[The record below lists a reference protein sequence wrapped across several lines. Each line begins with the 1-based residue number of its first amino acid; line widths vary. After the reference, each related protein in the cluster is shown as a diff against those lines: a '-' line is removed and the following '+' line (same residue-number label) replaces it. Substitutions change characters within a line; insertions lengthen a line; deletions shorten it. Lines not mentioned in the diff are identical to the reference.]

1 MKRKLVLSINADNKT
16 YKGVNLGYLTGILYL
31 APSDISGYQICP
43 LAKKAGCE
51 KACLYTAGRG
61 AFNSTQKA
69 RINKTKRLF
78 EDRIEFLND
87 LVYSIKSVVR
97 KAEKKGL
104 TPLIRLNGTSDL
116 LWEKIPVTL
125 NGIEY
130 DSVMNAFPNVQ
141 FYDYTKIPNRKNIPS
156 NYDLTFSYSGVKG
169 FEKYN
174 KMASVNP
181 FLSRIAV
188 VFLKADNIP
197 STFLNREVINGDNS
211 DVRHIDA
218 KNSVIGLYAKGK
230 AKKENNGF
238 VVIN

>member
-16 YKGVNLGYLTGILYL
+16 YKGVKLGYLTGILYL
-31 APSDISGYQICP
+31 APSNISGYQICP

-51 KACLYTAGRG
+51 KACLYSAGRG

-87 LVYSIKSVVR
+87 LVYSIKTVIR

-130 DSVMNAFPNVQ
+130 ANVMEAFPNVQ
-141 FYDYTKIPNRKNIPS
+141 FYDYTKIPNRKNLPS

-174 KMASVNP
+174 KIASVNP
-181 FLSRIAV
+181 NLSRIAV

-197 STFLNREVINGDNS
+197 SIFLNREVINGDNS
-211 DVRHIDA
+211 DVRHIDP

>member
-16 YKGVNLGYLTGILYL
+16 YKGVKLGYLTGILYL
-31 APSDISGYQICP
+31 APSNISGYQICP

-51 KACLYTAGRG
+51 KACLYSAGRG

-87 LVYSIKSVVR
+87 LVYSIKTVIR

-130 DSVMNAFPNVQ
+130 ANVMEAFPNVQ

-174 KMASVNP
+174 KIASVNP
-181 FLSRIAV
+181 NLSRIAV

-211 DVRHIDA
+211 DVRHIDP

>member
-69 RINKTKRLF
+69 RINKTRRLF

-197 STFLNREVINGDNS
+197 STFLNRKVINGDNS